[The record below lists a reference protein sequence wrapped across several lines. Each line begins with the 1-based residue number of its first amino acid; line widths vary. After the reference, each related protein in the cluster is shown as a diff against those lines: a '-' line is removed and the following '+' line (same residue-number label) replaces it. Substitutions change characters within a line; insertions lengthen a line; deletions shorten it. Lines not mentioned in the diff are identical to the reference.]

1 MRGRTVWLGVA
12 VMIAVVGIF
21 LMGCATAP
29 SGRAGKSQSDLLSQA
44 GFTAYTPKTSEKLA
58 YVNTL
63 PGKKV
68 VSNKYKGQVCYLVCT
83 DPDSKQCYLGD
94 KAAYQRYQQ
103 LAIQESLAAEQHQV
117 SEERSDPEFW
127 SLWVDS
133 QGGP

>member
-1 MRGRTVWLGVA
+1 
-12 VMIAVVGIF
+12 MIAVVGIF
-21 LMGCATAP
+21 LAGCATVP